1 VKINNERD
9 TVNISKPQSER
20 LTESPKTPSRTTRVS
35 QPAGTPGD
43 RVDFGS
49 QNTLVS
55 QTLDAGAA
63 ARTARVEQL
72 RALVQS
78 GQYQVDTGALSK
90 SIVDATL
97 NGD

>member
-1 VKINNERD
+1 MKINESD

-20 LTESPKTPSRTTRVS
+20 LSESPKASAPTTRPAQTS
-35 QPAGTPGD
+35 GAGTD
-43 RVDFGS
+43 QVDFGG
-49 QNTLVS
+49 QNGLVS
-55 QTLDAGAA
+55 QTLNAGTSERAS
-63 ARTARVEQL
+63 RVEEL

-97 NGD
+97 KGD